1 MDNII
6 NRWRSVSKLY
16 RLSLQRTA
24 VGESAEE
31 NVYIEWASEG
41 DRKGFDWVWKTERGL
56 SVKKGRHMLVCKSG
70 RLRASSGVAPQILK
84 ICPGNQYLMIAGIF
98 YFGVF
103 MLYFSVS
110 WRWAPQKSHYV
121 IFLDTGTVP
130 LWDCSHR
137 PKITCLVGTVPW
149 RDSPQPT

>member
-1 MDNII
+1 MYNIHLFYNCFFSILLTIWKKRLINMDNII

-56 SVKKGRHMLVCKSG
+56 SVNKGRHMLVCKSG
-70 RLRASSGVAPQILK
+70 RLRASSGVAPQVFWNLSRQSSEIDCRDFLFWSFYVVFFNK
-84 ICPGNQYLMIAGIF
+84 LALSAAEVSSHIF
-98 YFGVF
+98 
-103 MLYFSVS
+103 
-110 WRWAPQKSHYV
+110 
-121 IFLDTGTVP
+121 
-130 LWDCSHR
+130 
-137 PKITCLVGTVPW
+137 
-149 RDSPQPT
+149 